1 MNTASEKHATTG
13 RTIVHLP
20 ASGMKAGNVELVQV
34 ELASPIS
41 PFALVRYTVDGKLQ
55 DYGLRLDLD
64 KRAFLDA
71 LDDAE
76 TNREVRAFVP
86 EVIDAVIAHQ
96 DAVIA
101 HQALERALADLQ
113 EFAKKAVA
121 SQGTEGARE
130 GDRIAT
136 AIKDLKV
143 MTRNLSHD

>member
-1 MNTASEKHATTG
+1 MNTIDETHATTG

-20 ASGMKAGNVELVQV
+20 ASAMKAGNVELVQV

-76 TNREVRAFVP
+76 TNGKIRALVP
-86 EVIDAVIAHQ
+86 EVIDAVIERQ
-96 DAVIA
+96 VF
-101 HQALERALADLQ
+101 ERALADLQ
-113 EFAKKAVA
+113 EFGKRVAGSRNADSTQELERISVAIEELKAM
-121 SQGTEGARE
+121 TERLRRG
-130 GDRIAT
+130 
-136 AIKDLKV
+136 
-143 MTRNLSHD
+143 